1 MVWLGRNAAT
11 RAKILNVPQLTV
23 VPIDT
28 YLLDL
33 VQWVRE
39 FLPGLTKAVLIS
51 GAGWI
56 VSGWARRAIRKAAG
70 RMGGDAILWSWV
82 GSFARYLILVVVL
95 TSALKT
101 AGFPVDSLL
110 ATFGISGVIIGF
122 GARQAIS
129 NYFFGIMMLGARPF
143 KQGDLIEFGPP
154 PQIGVVTAVRMTFT
168 SLDTLDNVRLV
179 VPNSV
184 IWRNK
189 ITNFS
194 VHTDRAIRIPLQMA
208 YDVDVDWVRDI
219 ALDVLKRH
227 EAVLNHPAPRFM
239 VSDMTSEKVKAQVI
253 AWATVDTMNVFGDVI
268 IQLRKDFETAGLT
281 VTVPSADVDLKR
293 EE

>member
-1 MVWLGRNAAT
+1 MSIVDHYSTLFLEWA
-11 RAKILNVPQLTV
+11 VS
-23 VPIDT
+23 
-28 YLLDL
+28 
-33 VQWVRE
+33 
-39 FLPGLTKAVLIS
+39 FLPGLLKAFLI
-51 GAGWI
+51 GVAGWI
-56 VSGWARRAIRKAAG
+56 GSGWARRAVRKTAA
-70 RMGGDAILWSWV
+70 RMGGDTILWNWV
-82 GSFARYLILVVVL
+82 GSFVRYLILIVVL
-95 TSALKT
+95 TAALKT

-194 VHTDRAIRIPLQMA
+194 VHTNRAIKIPLQMD
-208 YDVDVDWVRDI
+208 YTVDTDWVRDI

-227 EAVLNHPAPRFM
+227 EAVLNDPSPRFM

-253 AWATVDTMNVFGDVI
+253 AWSTVETMNVFGDVI
-268 IQLRKDFETAGLT
+268 IQLRKEFETAGLA